1 MCIQPPTGAD
11 IMSGLQPEMSDQ
23 SARQH
28 VDESATHP
36 APAFEDD
43 VFLRWLVA
51 ALLETQSAAHRRRL
65 RVIES
70 GRKYLVYE
78 VTERP

>member
-1 MCIQPPTGAD
+1 
-11 IMSGLQPEMSDQ
+11 MSDQ

-36 APAFEDD
+36 AAPAFEDD
-43 VFLRWLVA
+43 VFVRWLVE
-51 ALLETQSAAHRRRL
+51 ALLETHSAAHGRRL
-65 RVIES
+65 WVIES

>member
-1 MCIQPPTGAD
+1 
-11 IMSGLQPEMSDQ
+11 
-23 SARQH
+23 

-36 APAFEDD
+36 AAAFEDD